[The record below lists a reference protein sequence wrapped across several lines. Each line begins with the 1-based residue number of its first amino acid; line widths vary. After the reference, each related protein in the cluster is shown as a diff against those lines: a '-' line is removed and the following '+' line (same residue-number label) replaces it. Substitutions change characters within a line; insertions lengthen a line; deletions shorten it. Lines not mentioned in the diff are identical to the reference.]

1 MALTITEKYR
11 ASIGGKAWR
20 CYEITDDDTTVDVTA
35 AQLGMERIEFAM
47 FSFGTF
53 VSAPAANVT
62 MTVAAD
68 GSKLTFSEVGKIAS
82 KKQIMAIG
90 W

>member
-20 CYEITDDDTTVDVTA
+20 AYEITHDDSVTTVDASDLALDT
-35 AQLGMERIEFAM
+35 IEFAM
-47 FSFGTF
+47 FSPGTQA
-53 VSAPAANVT
+53 SAPAANLT
-62 MTVAAD
+62 MSVAAD
-68 GSKLTFSEVGKIAS
+68 GSCLVFSEALKTDSVTPILV
-82 KKQIMAIG
+82 IG